1 MKTMAQDMKLC
12 LFPFDKFAVEP
23 DITVTKVEGD
33 HGHWALHLCFG
44 GLVAARRRAF
54 TFAELLA
61 VPHASVQRSGLT
73 GSNAPE
79 ICQQG

>member
-1 MKTMAQDMKLC
+1 
-12 LFPFDKFAVEP
+12 
-23 DITVTKVEGD
+23 
-33 HGHWALHLCFG
+33 LCFG
-44 GLVAARRRAF
+44 GLVAARRCAF